1 MPDRGLFQGPLKS
14 AYSCERYDSGLEL
27 RMMELLDADPGV
39 RKWTKKHGIVIPWVD
54 ERLRRRKY
62 RPDFLVEMT
71 DGARKIVEVK
81 GANMLDSASVR
92 LKAESAR
99 NWCAQRDIEYEI
111 ASIP

>member
-1 MPDRGLFQGPLKS
+1 MPDRGLFHGPVKS

-27 RMMELLDADPGV
+27 QMMKRLEADPGV
-39 RKWTKKHGIVIPWVD
+39 RKWTKKHGIVIAWVD

-81 GANMLDSASVR
+81 GSNMMDSASVR
-92 LKAESAR
+92 LKADSAR
-99 NWCAQRDIEYEI
+99 KWCAQRGIEYEI
-111 ASIP
+111 ATIP